1 MVISISNREILLYC
15 NTCGKVV
22 YKADRVAIPLLLPNI
37 PDFYPTIQ
45 ETHKVFCEKCCM
57 AFMLKIKEL
66 ELEIEKL
73 KVAIRQKRV
82 KKHIDKYVLDS
93 F

>member
-22 YKADRVAIPLLLPNI
+22 YKADRVATPLLLPNI

-45 ETHKVFCEKCCM
+45 ETHKVYCETCYM

-66 ELEIEKL
+66 EERIK
-73 KVAIRQKRV
+73 QKRV
-82 KKHIDKYVLDS
+82 KKHIDKYILES